1 MLGKLIVRSV
11 VRSSTT
17 WIALFISS
25 IALSVVL
32 SLNIGLVAAG
42 AAAEGKAQQAFIA
55 MGGVA
60 LGFTALTGFASFVL
74 VVGICIRLQQRHVAL
89 WQLVGVMPKAA
100 FSILLLEVLLVS
112 VLSAV
117 IGALVAIAV
126 WPVYAA
132 FVASSGLPQS
142 DVLTTPLPLI
152 ALVIGV
158 SLTATVSVVTGIR
171 SALKVVQSN
180 IVQAFSSSAAFPHE
194 ETKSRVR
201 RIIAA
206 LTGAL
211 LILGVLSLYV
221 TLSRAPEPDSAQS
234 VGNFLTSY
242 PGMGLLLCFVFAML
256 GGAVIPP
263 VVSLLR
269 LIPMNSNAWFLATR
283 EASARPRLTR
293 SLVMPVSLAAAAV
306 GVMTMW
312 VGKLTAVFTQG
323 YGAGDSV
330 SAPPEQMALLLGGP
344 IVVACV
350 SAAAVVFATYNQ
362 RSEDNALLLVSGAT
376 PPMMY
381 SKAITESVVYGIT
394 ALVCACIIVAV
405 NEVAMVFALKSGPVP
420 VASFTAPGWQP
431 VAVIVLGIVL
441 VLIMLLVIAARGARK
456 NSVSIVIGSK

>member
-89 WQLVGVMPKAA
+89 WQIVGVMPKAA

-112 VLSAV
+112 ALSAV

-126 WPVYAA
+126 WPAYAA

-158 SLTATVSVVTGIR
+158 SLTAAVSVVTGIR

-180 IVQAFSSSAAFPHE
+180 LVHAFSSSAAFPHG

-201 RIIAA
+201 RIITA
-206 LTGAL
+206 LAGVT

-221 TLSRAPEPDSAQS
+221 ALSRAPEPDSAHSLRRTRAWDFCS
-234 VGNFLTSY
+234 VLFSR
-242 PGMGLLLCFVFAML
+242 C
-256 GGAVIPP
+256 
-263 VVSLLR
+263 
-269 LIPMNSNAWFLATR
+269 
-283 EASARPRLTR
+283 
-293 SLVMPVSLAAAAV
+293 
-306 GVMTMW
+306 
-312 VGKLTAVFTQG
+312 
-323 YGAGDSV
+323 
-330 SAPPEQMALLLGGP
+330 
-344 IVVACV
+344 
-350 SAAAVVFATYNQ
+350 
-362 RSEDNALLLVSGAT
+362 
-376 PPMMY
+376 
-381 SKAITESVVYGIT
+381 
-394 ALVCACIIVAV
+394 
-405 NEVAMVFALKSGPVP
+405 
-420 VASFTAPGWQP
+420 
-431 VAVIVLGIVL
+431 
-441 VLIMLLVIAARGARK
+441 
-456 NSVSIVIGSK
+456 